1 MLTPGVSVY
10 NPDIHSSS
18 TDGSEIGGNGARLI
32 WGQVNVDGITMVNNR
47 HNYVNLYPSLDAI
60 EEFKIQTG
68 NYSAEYGGNA
78 GTNINIQLKSGT
90 KQFHGDLF
98 DFFRNEALDA
108 RNYFAL
114 APIAKNDIATKI
126 SLAERWV
133 GPSARTK
140 PSSSSAMRAFVPS
153 RTLPVRALC

>member
-1 MLTPGVSVY
+1 VLTPGVSVY

-78 GTNINIQLKSGT
+78 GTNINIQLKSAT

-108 RNYFAL
+108 RNYFAP
-114 APIAKNDIATKI
+114 APIAKNELRQKSVWRNAGWAHPQGQN
-126 SLAERWV
+126 LLLRQ
-133 GPSARTK
+133 
-140 PSSSSAMRAFVPS
+140 
-153 RTLPVRALC
+153 L